1 MPKSLFLLLRRT
13 KCILPVTG
21 SDALSI
27 QLLVNNAIAHGKD
40 TTGEMQKA
48 SLRDMTLAEQVR
60 YITHDTKS
68 CRQKTSKQRLPPLF
82 TELTVTYTLLK
93 RTGKTSFTKCLR
105 K

>member
-1 MPKSLFLLLRRT
+1 MGFRTLDPTQLLSFNTKRKRQSGKHVPKSLLSPKKS

-48 SLRDMTLAEQVR
+48 SLRDTTLAEQVKIYHSR
-60 YITHDTKS
+60 H
-68 CRQKTSKQRLPPLF
+68 
-82 TELTVTYTLLK
+82 
-93 RTGKTSFTKCLR
+93 
-105 K
+105 